1 MVFLDWCNLNFPVS
15 SVEGLG
21 DGKYPDGVV
30 ESTWKE
36 QMLSV
41 LSLGTDRKGTT

>member
-1 MVFLDWCNLNFPVS
+1 MKLFQKSASKFHVFLGFEYDLNFPVS

-21 DGKYPDGVV
+21 YGKYLDEVVV

-36 QMLSV
+36 
-41 LSLGTDRKGTT
+41 